1 MADVIDEGAFS
12 DQALAFLQQNA
23 KTRSGERTGW
33 GEGSDRVA
41 LFSEKTREQERME
54 VNDAK
59 AWRTTVFDA
68 GFGWITGP
76 ARYGGRELPSSYERA
91 WQGLQA
97 RYDVPSGARFGI
109 GLGMV
114 APTILAHGTDAA
126 KDRYLRALHRAEIVA

>member
-1 MADVIDEGAFS
+1 MAEVIDEGAFS
-12 DQALAFLQQNA
+12 DQARAFLDANA
-23 KTRSGERTGW
+23 KLRSDERTAW

-41 LFSEKTREQERME
+41 LFSEKSREQERME

-76 ARYGGRELPSSYERA
+76 AGYGGRELPASYERT
-91 WQGLQA
+91 WQSLQA

-109 GLGMV
+109 G
-114 APTILAHGTDAA
+114 
-126 KDRYLRALHRAEIVA
+126 